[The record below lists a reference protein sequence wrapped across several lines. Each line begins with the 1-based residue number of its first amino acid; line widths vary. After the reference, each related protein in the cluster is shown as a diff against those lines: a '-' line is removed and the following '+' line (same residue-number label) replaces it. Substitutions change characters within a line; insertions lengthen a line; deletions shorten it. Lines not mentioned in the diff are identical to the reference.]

1 MLPIKAIRTQ
11 RNTGTKSSVKGG
23 QTPDCRPHSMDKRKD
38 RTDKGKSFPFR
49 SYPFRAFRTA
59 VHPLELLNRAYT
71 EAAKPQSR
79 YGKIQDLKLYAKAFN
94 FLQSRNITTLVQ
106 LQEVVSDMKKQYWT
120 TNGEIKQ
127 TEKLLHERKELI
139 DQAEKYLEHRPT
151 YKAYMQT
158 KPKKQ
163 EDFFESNR
171 AALILYQSAERY
183 LKEHLGED
191 KVLKPKAWKAEVADL
206 TQKKSSLYGD
216 LQTLKAEVQE
226 AEAVKKCVEQAV
238 QPEQSK
244 DKTQNKRRDMEL

>member
-1 MLPIKAIRTQ
+1 MIDLWEAQQQLKRPDTRTGKIRALQESAALFSFLQANGIQSMQQLHEKMVDMNAHYYDLRGKIVSAERRIAALTAWIKEKASQAKENQSVNPFPSVPIPSERTEQ
-11 RNTGTKSSVKGG
+11 PPTL
-23 QTPDCRPHSMDKRKD
+23 
-38 RTDKGKSFPFR
+38 
-49 SYPFRAFRTA
+49 
-59 VHPLELLNRAYT
+59 LELLNRAYA
-71 EAAKPQSR
+71 EASKPQSR

-106 LQEVVSDMKKQYWT
+106 LQEVVSDMKKRYWN

-163 EDFFESNR
+163 EEFFESNR

-183 LKEHLGED
+183 LKEHLGKD
-191 KVLKPKAWKAEVADL
+191 KVLKLKAWK
-206 TQKKSSLYGD
+206 
-216 LQTLKAEVQE
+216 
-226 AEAVKKCVEQAV
+226 
-238 QPEQSK
+238 
-244 DKTQNKRRDMEL
+244 